1 MVSRTKIAVIT
12 PSLGNG
18 GAERVSSLLSIFLTD
33 LGYDVTIFAA
43 YPNQDFSFKGTY
55 VYLGHSKK
63 NSFPYFSLLGSF
75 VKLFKSIKK
84 ENFDFIIDFRSRR
97 IFWIEI
103 IFHLFIYTFVKRII
117 LTVHLPLID
126 KYVPKPWYI
135 FRILY
140 KRVYALV
147 SVSDAISD
155 ILKSLGYV
163 NQVVI
168 KNAVDFER
176 IKGLGKESLII
187 NYPFVVAAGRMDD
200 NIKRFDHVIKTYVNS
215 QLPKAGVHLFIL
227 GDGKVKKELK
237 ELVDQLK
244 CSNLVHFEGFQQ
256 NPFKYFTKAQF
267 FILASRFE
275 GFPMVLIEALACGT
289 PVVSYDCPTG
299 PSEIIQHEQNGLL
312 VENGNIH
319 ALTKA
324 ITRMHEDKEL
334 YKTCKLNAKKSV
346 EHLSF
351 ENIKNQWKK
360 LIESATA

>member
-1 MVSRTKIAVIT
+1 MTLDKILIVT

-18 GAERVSSLLSIFLTD
+18 GAERVSASLSKMLAEPSHVSILTAYDNLDYEFFGEHYSLGLKNGSNSIFKKFIAFLNWKKF
-33 LGYDVTIFAA
+33 I
-43 YPNQDFSFKGTY
+43 
-55 VYLGHSKK
+55 KK
-63 NSFPYFSLLGSF
+63 N
-75 VKLFKSIKK
+75 
-84 ENFDFIIDFRSRR
+84 EFDIIIDFRSRR
-97 IFWIEI
+97 NPLKEAI
-103 IFHLFIYTFVKRII
+103 IFFVLYKKINLKIYTVHNLVDYCFSPKFIQNFIYRRA
-117 LTVHLPLID
+117 LIVAVSND
-126 KYVPKPWYI
+126 IAKHFNSFLNSVYI
-135 FRILY
+135 
-140 KRVYALV
+140 
-147 SVSDAISD
+147 
-155 ILKSLGYV
+155 
-163 NQVVI
+163 I
-168 KNAVDFER
+168 KNAINFYEVEMQKEGSVKFE
-176 IKGLGKESLII
+176 
-187 NYPFVVAAGRMDD
+187 NPFVVAAGRMDD